1 MLRGLRNVKI
11 TTKLTLLV
19 FGLLITF
26 GGINVF
32 NLLSLKQVAAES
44 INSQSKI
51 ISMMD
56 VSNNCNKFFWD
67 FTTAISKLKDTG
79 LSAGEKEEAK
89 ALADEKG
96 EIFYEALQ
104 SYRQMFIDE
113 PEANAKQLTLYDT
126 MTKVYAEIVAYK
138 DALYEG
144 NINDAAL
151 ESNKDQQ
158 QIIASETLT
167 TMLNNGEYYAA
178 MRQRTIADAEIRT
191 VIIIILGSVPTIIGI
206 IIAYIISKNI
216 SSSINEIKTSSKLI
230 VAGDLDTNIGTNY
243 KDEVGEISRDYQQV
257 IDIINSLIADI
268 ETMEMERNSGN
279 IDYFINPE
287 KYSGGYKKL
296 ANSIYSIVKATSK
309 DINLLLDVFKEFSS
323 GNFDVDV
330 PKLPGKKAIVN
341 EQIDSMKNNIK
352 GVTGEI
358 LYLTESA
365 RNGDLKARTNDSAFG
380 GDWKKILTSL
390 NVFVDSLLAPITD
403 SITVLHRIAEG
414 DLSKR
419 IEGEYLGDH
428 ADIKNVVN
436 RMAENLYKYISEIGR
451 VLDAVSKK
459 DLTKSIEM
467 DFVGDFSRIKVS
479 INNIIDNL
487 NNTMSEIQSLANQ
500 VSVNTREI
508 ATSSGSLADGAQIQS
523 ADVNE
528 IGIRLGE
535 FTQKAKKNR
544 DDSETSYNLSG
555 TVRDMVYIGNQKMDE
570 MLSAMDDINVS
581 SENISHIIAV
591 IEGIAFQT
599 NMLALNAT
607 VEAARAGEYGKGFA
621 VVAEEV
627 RNLANRS
634 KAAAEE
640 SKTLID
646 GSVSKVKLGTEIAK
660 ATGEALD
667 EISDRIK
674 EINELTQGIMS
685 LSHAQAED
693 IDKINGRLQ
702 AVSNV
707 TQETS
712 STLEEQAAS
721 SEILS
726 NLTVSFAKLVDEFK
740 LSDTASK
747 NPHAIDEIKL

>member
-1 MLRGLRNVKI
+1 MVGGLRNVKI
-11 TTKLTLLV
+11 TTKLTVLV

-32 NLLSLKQVAAES
+32 NIFSLKQIATES
-44 INSQSKI
+44 INAQSKI

-67 FTTAISKLKDTG
+67 FTTAIGKLNDTN
-79 LSAGEKEEAK
+79 LSANKKEEAK
-89 ALADEKG
+89 SLADEKG
-96 EIFYEALQ
+96 QIFYVALE
-104 SYRQMFIDE
+104 SYKEMFVDD
-113 PEANAKQLTLYDT
+113 PEANAKQLSLYDT
-126 MTKVYAEIVAYK
+126 MTSVYNEIVAYK

-144 NINDAAL
+144 RINDSTL
-151 ESNKDQQ
+151 EAHKSQQ
-158 QIIASETLT
+158 QILASETLT
-167 TMLNNGEYYAA
+167 AMLNNGEYYDA
-178 MRQRTIADAEIRT
+178 MKGRTISDSEMRT
-191 VIIIILGSVPTIIGI
+191 ITFMVLGSVPTIIGI
-206 IIAYIISKNI
+206 IIAYIISKDI
-216 SSSINEIKTSSKLI
+216 SSSINAIKTSSKFI
-230 VAGDLDTNIGTNY
+230 VAGELDTNIATNY

-257 IDIINSLIADI
+257 IDIINSLITDI
-268 ETMEMERNSGN
+268 ETMEMERNNGN

-287 KYSGGYKKL
+287 KYSGSYKKL
-296 ANSIYSIVKATSK
+296 ANSVYSIIKTSSNDMNLVLGVLVK
-309 DINLLLDVFKEFSS
+309 FSS
-323 GNFDVDV
+323 GNFDVDI

-341 EQIDSMKNNIK
+341 EQIDAMKNNIK

-365 RNGDLKARTNDSAFG
+365 RNGDLKARTNDTAFG

-390 NVFVDSLLAPITD
+390 NVFVDSLLMPITD
-403 SITVLHRIAEG
+403 SIEVLRQIAEG

-436 RMAENLYKYISEIGR
+436 HMAENLYKYISEIGR

-459 DLTKSIEM
+459 DLTKSVDM
-467 DFVGDFSRIKVS
+467 DFVGDFSRIKAS
-479 INNIIDNL
+479 INSIISNL
-487 NNTMSEIQSLANQ
+487 NNTISEIQSLANQ

-528 IGIRLGE
+528 IGIRLGT
-535 FTQKAKKNR
+535 FTEKAKKNR
-544 DDSETSYNLSG
+544 DDSETSYDLSG
-555 TVRDMVYIGNQKMDE
+555 KVRDMVNTGTQKMED

-581 SENISHIIAV
+581 SGNISHIIAV

-640 SKTLID
+640 SKLLID
-646 GSVSKVKLGTEIAK
+646 GSVNKVKLGTEIAR
-660 ATGEALD
+660 ATGESLD
-667 EISDRIK
+667 EIANRVK
-674 EINELTQGIMS
+674 EINDLTHGIMD

-740 LSDTASK
+740 LNDNILK
-747 NPHAIDEIKL
+747 NARAINEMHL